1 MTKLRIFLACAD
13 QRLRVALLL
22 LLDEEPGMAVV
33 GITDSLPEL
42 LPLVKTTQ
50 PDALL
55 LEWELPNETLAGL
68 LTDFRNTGG
77 PLKIVFL
84 SNNPE
89 DEERVTSAGADC
101 FILKNA
107 PPDTLLPI
115 LREYR
120 TSLTELS
127 QENKEEALHSK
138 NQF

>member
-42 LPLVKTTQ
+42 LPLVETTQ

-55 LEWELPNETLAGL
+55 LEWELPIESLANL
-68 LTDFRNTGG
+68 LADFRSPGRA
-77 PLKIVFL
+77 LKIVFF

-89 DEERVTSAGADC
+89 DEEKVTSAGADY

-115 LREYR
+115 LREHR
-120 TSLTELS
+120 ASLAES
-127 QENKEEALHSK
+127 SMKNKEEALH
-138 NQF
+138 